1 MRSSGRAPCPVDDPF
16 SLICH
21 AYLILQGYGDPDFTF
36 DNLCDYLD
44 RLSDKVTEGE
54 TSTGTFRAEI
64 PSGGARRS
72 KRQKKEVVYTEGE
85 GWVNPPDNIDK
96 LGEKWDNA
104 LSIYKEWLEV
114 TDPGQYRSLIE
125 KTMTSTESYK
135 QPEAAEYTPFGD
147 ESKDVYAIT
156 YLIPYSDGA
165 RAPEARGMERLGR
178 EGQKTGVDG
187 VDYQWYY

>member
-1 MRSSGRAPCPVDDPF
+1 M
-16 SLICH
+16 
-21 AYLILQGYGDPDFTF
+21 
-36 DNLCDYLD
+36 
-44 RLSDKVTEGE
+44 
-54 TSTGTFRAEI
+54 
-64 PSGGARRS
+64 S
-72 KRQKKEVVYTEGE
+72 KRQKSEVVYTEGE

-156 YLIPYSDGA
+156 YLIPYSEWRESDPGA
-165 RAPEARGMERLGR
+165 PRHGTIGSRGSKNRGRWRRLSMVLLTNIIDRPVCRRSIKLKKYPTIEITKTNWGKFIKFSQSLLKGWNVFKE
-178 EGQKTGVDG
+178 EGALPCS
-187 VDYQWYY
+187 